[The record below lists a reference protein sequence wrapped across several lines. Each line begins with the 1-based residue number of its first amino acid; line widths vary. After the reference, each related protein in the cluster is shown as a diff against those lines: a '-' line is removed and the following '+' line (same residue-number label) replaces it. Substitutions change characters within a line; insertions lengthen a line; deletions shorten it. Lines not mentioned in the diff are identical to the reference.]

1 MIGEKDKANE
11 RKRTEQI
18 DRQQKRVWEKGKRQ
32 RRHKQGMER
41 NHTEMRESKKER
53 SQSKSRGDVDG
64 EDGGEELN
72 EEKQSEH
79 TTRLTLLTHSVW

>member
-1 MIGEKDKANE
+1 
-11 RKRTEQI
+11 
-18 DRQQKRVWEKGKRQ
+18 
-32 RRHKQGMER
+32 MER

-79 TTRLTLLTHSVW
+79 TTRLTLLTHSEYFFHSSYVHLCVTLFT